1 MRASPWDARR
11 RQRTERERRLAQQ
24 KVEIDIQD
32 KGEYK
37 VLVPVGDLDVY
48 TVGSLRDALGK
59 MIEDETPRVV
69 VDLDGVPFMDSSGLG
84 ALMGGVRRLREA
96 GGDLA
101 IACTREQ
108 HLKLFTI
115 TGFGEGVSIAP
126 TVEEAA
132 KGFRE

>member
-1 MRASPWDARR
+1 MS
-11 RQRTERERRLAQQ
+11 QQ
-24 KVEIDIQD
+24 KIDIEVASQE
-32 KGEYK
+32 GYK
-37 VLVPVGDLDVY
+37 VIRPTGDLDVY
-48 TVGSLRDALGK
+48 TVGSLRDAIGA
-59 MIEDETPRVV
+59 MIEEDSTKVV

-84 ALMGGVRRLREA
+84 ALMGGVRRLRES

-126 TVEEAA
+126 TIEEAA
-132 KGFRE
+132 AGFRP

>member
-1 MRASPWDARR
+1 M
-11 RQRTERERRLAQQ
+11 AQQ
-24 KVEIDIQD
+24 KVDIQIED
-32 KGEYK
+32 KGSHRI
-37 VLVPVGDLDVY
+37 LRPSGDLDVY
-48 TVGSLRDALGK
+48 TVGSLRDALGR
-59 MIEDETPRVV
+59 MIEEKATKVV

-132 KGFRE
+132 KGFRS

>member
-1 MRASPWDARR
+1 V
-11 RQRTERERRLAQQ
+11 AQQ
-24 KVEIDIQD
+24 KIDID
-32 KGEYK
+32 ISEADGYR
-37 VLVPVGDLDVY
+37 VLRPSGDLDVY
-48 TVGSLRDALGK
+48 TVGSLRDAIAEIL
-59 MIEDETPRVV
+59 EASTPHIV

-108 HLKLFTI
+108 HLKLFSI

>member
-1 MRASPWDARR
+1 M
-11 RQRTERERRLAQQ
+11 AQQ
-24 KVEIDIQD
+24 KIEIDVSDADGYQ
-32 KGEYK
+32 
-37 VLVPVGDLDVY
+37 VLRPDGDLDVY
-48 TVGSLRDALGK
+48 TVGSLRDAIGA
-59 MIEDETPRVV
+59 IVESDNPSVV
-69 VDLDGVPFMDSSGLG
+69 VDLDSVPFMDSSGLG

-126 TVEEAA
+126 TVDEAA
-132 KGFRE
+132 KGFKQTNA

>member
-1 MRASPWDARR
+1 MS
-11 RQRTERERRLAQQ
+11 QQ
-24 KVEIDIQD
+24 KIEIDVRNQGD
-32 KGEYK
+32 YQ
-37 VLVPVGDLDVY
+37 VLRPEGDLDVY
-48 TVGSLRDALGK
+48 TVGSLRDAIGT
-59 MIEDETPRVV
+59 MIDDGTPYVV

-132 KGFRE
+132 AGFRS

>member
-1 MRASPWDARR
+1 M
-11 RQRTERERRLAQQ
+11 AQQ

-32 KGEYK
+32 KGDYK

-59 MIEDETPRVV
+59 MIEDETPHVV

-101 IACTREQ
+101 ITCTREQ

>member
-1 MRASPWDARR
+1 V
-11 RQRTERERRLAQQ
+11 AQQ
-24 KVEIDIQD
+24 KVDIAIED
-32 KGEYK
+32 EGDYK
-37 VLVPVGDLDVY
+37 VLRPQGDLDVY
-48 TVGSLRDALGK
+48 TVGSLRDALGR
-59 MIEDETPRVV
+59 MIEERALRVV

-84 ALMGGVRRLREA
+84 ALMGGVRRLRET

-132 KGFRE
+132 EGFRE

>member
-1 MRASPWDARR
+1 M
-11 RQRTERERRLAQQ
+11 AQQ
-24 KVEIDIQD
+24 KVDIAIED
-32 KGEYK
+32 TDDYK
-37 VLVPVGDLDVY
+37 VLRPGGDLDVY
-48 TVGSLRDALGK
+48 TVGSLRDAIGS
-59 MIEDETPRVV
+59 MIDQKTTKVV

-115 TGFGEGVSIAP
+115 TGFGDGVSIAP

-132 KGFRE
+132 KGFKS

>member
-1 MRASPWDARR
+1 M
-11 RQRTERERRLAQQ
+11 AQQ
-24 KVEIDIQD
+24 KIEIDVTDAGGYQVIRP
-32 KGEYK
+32 E
-37 VLVPVGDLDVY
+37 GDLDVY
-48 TVGSLRDALGK
+48 TVGSLRDVIGNVT
-59 MIEDETPRVV
+59 ESDNPRVV
-69 VDLDGVPFMDSSGLG
+69 VDLDSVPFMDSSGLG

-132 KGFRE
+132 KGFKQANA

>member
-1 MRASPWDARR
+1 M
-11 RQRTERERRLAQQ
+11 AQQ
-24 KVEIDIQD
+24 KVEIEIRDEGD
-32 KGEYK
+32 YR
-37 VLVPVGDLDVY
+37 VLAPIGDLDVY
-48 TVGSLRDALGK
+48 TVGSLRDAIATL
-59 MIEDETPRVV
+59 IDQETSRVV

-132 KGFRE
+132 QGFRN

>member
-1 MRASPWDARR
+1 MS
-11 RQRTERERRLAQQ
+11 QQ
-24 KVEIDIQD
+24 KIDIQVSSKD
-32 KGEYK
+32 DFK
-37 VLVPVGDLDVY
+37 VIKPTGDLDVY
-48 TVGSLRDALGK
+48 TVGSLRDAIGE
-59 MIEDETPRVV
+59 MIEEGSTKVV

-84 ALMGGVRRLREA
+84 ALMGGVRRLRES

-132 KGFRE
+132 AGFRP

>member
-1 MRASPWDARR
+1 
-11 RQRTERERRLAQQ
+11 LAQQ
-24 KVEIDIQD
+24 KVEIDIED
-32 KGEYK
+32 SGDYRI
-37 VLVPVGDLDVY
+37 LRPTGDLDVY
-48 TVGSLRDALGK
+48 TVGSLRDSLGK
-59 MIEDETPRVV
+59 MIEDGTPRVV

-84 ALMGGVRRLREA
+84 ALMGGVRRMREA

-132 KGFRE
+132 TGFRD

>member
-1 MRASPWDARR
+1 V
-11 RQRTERERRLAQQ
+11 AQQ
-24 KVEIDIQD
+24 KIDIEVEQSED
-32 KGEYK
+32 FS
-37 VLVPVGDLDVY
+37 VLKPTGDLDVY
-48 TVGSLRDALGK
+48 TVGSLRDALAQ
-59 MIEDETPRVV
+59 MIDAGRKVV

-101 IACTREQ
+101 ICCTREQ

-126 TVEEAA
+126 TVEEAGRAFSA
-132 KGFRE
+132 KS

>member
-1 MRASPWDARR
+1 V
-11 RQRTERERRLAQQ
+11 AQQ
-24 KVEIDIQD
+24 KVEIQVVDEGD
-32 KGEYK
+32 YR
-37 VLVPVGDLDVY
+37 VLRPQGDLDVY
-48 TVGSLRDALGK
+48 TVGSLRDALGR
-59 MIEDETPRVV
+59 MIAEKTPKVV

-84 ALMGGVRRLREA
+84 ALMGGVRRMREM

-126 TVEEAA
+126 TTEEAA
-132 KGFRE
+132 KGLRD

>member
-1 MRASPWDARR
+1 M
-11 RQRTERERRLAQQ
+11 AQQ
-24 KVEIDIQD
+24 KVEIEIEDRE
-32 KGEYK
+32 GYR
-37 VLVPVGDLDVY
+37 LLRPSGDLDVY

-59 MIEDETPRVV
+59 MIDDDTPKVV

-108 HLKLFTI
+108 HLKLFNI

-126 TVEEAA
+126 TAEEAA
-132 KGFRE
+132 KGFRG

>member
-1 MRASPWDARR
+1 M
-11 RQRTERERRLAQQ
+11 AQQ
-24 KVEIDIQD
+24 KVEIDVEQ
-32 KGEYK
+32 GAGYK
-37 VLVPVGDLDVY
+37 ILRPQGDLDVY
-48 TVGSLRDALGK
+48 TVGSLRDALGH
-59 MIEDETPRVV
+59 MIEEETTRVV

-84 ALMGGVRRLREA
+84 ALMGGVRRLREV

-132 KGFRE
+132 SAFRS

>member
-1 MRASPWDARR
+1 M
-11 RQRTERERRLAQQ
+11 AQQ

-32 KGEYK
+32 KGDYK

-59 MIEDETPRVV
+59 MIEDETPSVV

>member
-1 MRASPWDARR
+1 M
-11 RQRTERERRLAQQ
+11 AQQ
-24 KVEIDIQD
+24 KVEIEIDNR
-32 KGEYK
+32 GEFTI
-37 VLVPVGDLDVY
+37 LRPSGDLDVY

-59 MIEDETPRVV
+59 MIEEGTPKVV
-69 VDLDGVPFMDSSGLG
+69 VELDGVPFMDSSGLG
-84 ALMGGVRRLREA
+84 ALMGGVRRMRES

-126 TVEEAA
+126 TSDEAA
-132 KGFRE
+132 KGFRDEEG

>member
-1 MRASPWDARR
+1 M
-11 RQRTERERRLAQQ
+11 AQQ
-24 KVEIDIQD
+24 KIDIEVSDQD
-32 KGEYK
+32 RYK
-37 VLVPVGDLDVY
+37 VLRPEGDLDVY
-48 TVGSLRDALGK
+48 TVGSLRDALGSIVELESPK
-59 MIEDETPRVV
+59 VV
-69 VDLDGVPFMDSSGLG
+69 VDLDSVPFMDSSGLG

-101 IACTREQ
+101 ISCTREQ

-132 KGFRE
+132 KGFKN

>member
-1 MRASPWDARR
+1 
-11 RQRTERERRLAQQ
+11 LAQQ
-24 KVEIDIQD
+24 KVEIEITDA
-32 KGEYK
+32 GEYRILK
-37 VLVPVGDLDVY
+37 PTGDLDVY
-48 TVGSLRDALGK
+48 TVGSLRDAIGR
-59 MIEDETPRVV
+59 MIEDETPKVV

-108 HLKLFTI
+108 HLKLFSI

-126 TVEEAA
+126 TIEEAA
-132 KGFRE
+132 ADFRS

>member
-1 MRASPWDARR
+1 
-11 RQRTERERRLAQQ
+11 LAQQ
-24 KVEIDIQD
+24 KVEIEIEDAGGYRI
-32 KGEYK
+32 
-37 VLVPVGDLDVY
+37 LRPSGDLDVY
-48 TVGSLRDALGK
+48 TVGSLRDALGV
-59 MIEDETPRVV
+59 MVEQDTPKVV

-101 IACTREQ
+101 ISCTREQ

-132 KGFRE
+132 KGLRD

>member
-1 MRASPWDARR
+1 
-11 RQRTERERRLAQQ
+11 
-24 KVEIDIQD
+24 
-32 KGEYK
+32 
-37 VLVPVGDLDVY
+37 VPVGDLDVY

-59 MIEDETPRVV
+59 MIEDDTPRVV

-101 IACTREQ
+101 ISCTREQ

>member
-1 MRASPWDARR
+1 M
-11 RQRTERERRLAQQ
+11 AQQ

-32 KGEYK
+32 KGDHR

-59 MIEDETPRVV
+59 MIEDDTPRVV

-132 KGFRE
+132 KGFRD

>member
-1 MRASPWDARR
+1 M
-11 RQRTERERRLAQQ
+11 AQQ
-24 KVEIDIQD
+24 KIDIDVTDAGGYQ
-32 KGEYK
+32 
-37 VLVPVGDLDVY
+37 VLRPEGDLDVY
-48 TVGSLRDALGK
+48 TVGSLRDAIGS
-59 MIEDETPRVV
+59 MIDSENANVV
-69 VDLDGVPFMDSSGLG
+69 VDLDNVPFMDSSGLG

-126 TVEEAA
+126 TVDEAA
-132 KGFRE
+132 KGFKS

>member
-1 MRASPWDARR
+1 M
-11 RQRTERERRLAQQ
+11 AQQ
-24 KVEIDIQD
+24 KVEIEITDAED
-32 KGEYK
+32 YR
-37 VLVPVGDLDVY
+37 VLRPTGDLDVY
-48 TVGSLRDALGK
+48 TVGSLRDAIGTL
-59 MIEDETPRVV
+59 IEQESPKVV

-101 IACTREQ
+101 ICCTREQ
-108 HLKLFTI
+108 HLKLFSI

-132 KGFRE
+132 VGFRS

>member
-1 MRASPWDARR
+1 M
-11 RQRTERERRLAQQ
+11 AQQ
-24 KVEIDIQD
+24 KIDIEVAD
-32 KGEYK
+32 ADDYRI
-37 VLVPVGDLDVY
+37 LRPAGDLDVY
-48 TVGSLRDALGK
+48 TVGSLRDAIGDV
-59 MIEDETPRVV
+59 IEQESPRIV
-69 VDLDGVPFMDSSGLG
+69 VDLDSVPFMDSSGLG

-132 KGFRE
+132 KGFKS

>member
-1 MRASPWDARR
+1 V
-11 RQRTERERRLAQQ
+11 AQQ
-24 KVEIDIQD
+24 KVEIELEDGGDYRI
-32 KGEYK
+32 
-37 VLVPVGDLDVY
+37 LRPRGDLDVY

-59 MIEDETPRVV
+59 LIEERSPRVV

-84 ALMGGVRRLREA
+84 ALMGGVRRMRET

-101 IACTREQ
+101 ISCTREQ

>member
-1 MRASPWDARR
+1 M
-11 RQRTERERRLAQQ
+11 AQQ
-24 KVEIDIQD
+24 KVDITISEAE
-32 KGEYK
+32 GYR
-37 VLVPVGDLDVY
+37 VLRPSGDLDVY
-48 TVGSLRDALGK
+48 TVGSLRDAIGK
-59 MIEDETPRVV
+59 MIEDKTPRVV

-108 HLKLFTI
+108 HLKLFAI

-126 TVEEAA
+126 TVKEAA
-132 KGFRE
+132 QGFRT

>member
-1 MRASPWDARR
+1 M
-11 RQRTERERRLAQQ
+11 AQQ
-24 KVEIDIQD
+24 KVEIEILDEGD
-32 KGEYK
+32 YR
-37 VLVPVGDLDVY
+37 VLRPQGDLDVY
-48 TVGSLRDALGK
+48 TVGSLRDALGR
-59 MIEDETPRVV
+59 MISDKTPKVV

-84 ALMGGVRRLREA
+84 ALMGGVRRLREI

-132 KGFRE
+132 KGFRQ

>member
-1 MRASPWDARR
+1 M
-11 RQRTERERRLAQQ
+11 AQQ
-24 KVEIDIQD
+24 KVDIDIED
-32 KGEYK
+32 SGDYR
-37 VLVPVGDLDVY
+37 VLRPQGDLDVY

-59 MIEDETPRVV
+59 LIEDKGSRVV

-84 ALMGGVRRLREA
+84 ALMGGVRRLRES

-101 IACTREQ
+101 ISCTREQ

-132 KGFRE
+132 KGFRG

>member
-1 MRASPWDARR
+1 V
-11 RQRTERERRLAQQ
+11 AQQ
-24 KVEIDIQD
+24 KVDIEITDEE
-32 KGEYK
+32 GYR
-37 VLVPVGDLDVY
+37 VLKPAGDLDVY
-48 TVGSLRDALGK
+48 TVGSLRDALGR
-59 MIEDETPRVV
+59 MIEEETPKVV

-126 TVEEAA
+126 TIEEAA
-132 KGFRE
+132 KGFRS

>member
-1 MRASPWDARR
+1 M
-11 RQRTERERRLAQQ
+11 
-24 KVEIDIQD
+24 
-32 KGEYK
+32 
-37 VLVPVGDLDVY
+37 Y
-48 TVGSLRDALGK
+48 TVGALRDAIGV
-59 MIEDETPRVV
+59 MIEQDKLQVV
-69 VDLDGVPFMDSSGLG
+69 VDLDAVPFMDSSGLG

-108 HLKLFTI
+108 HLKLFNI

-132 KGFRE
+132 SGFRA

>member
-1 MRASPWDARR
+1 
-11 RQRTERERRLAQQ
+11 LAQQ

-32 KGEYK
+32 KGDYK

-59 MIEDETPRVV
+59 MIEDETPSVV

-132 KGFRE
+132 KGFREKG

>member
-1 MRASPWDARR
+1 M
-11 RQRTERERRLAQQ
+11 AQQ
-24 KVEIDIQD
+24 RVEIEVQERGDFR
-32 KGEYK
+32 
-37 VLVPVGDLDVY
+37 LLRPTGDLDVY
-48 TVGSLRDALGK
+48 TVGSLRDALGRMTEADAPK
-59 MIEDETPRVV
+59 VV
-69 VDLDGVPFMDSSGLG
+69 VDLDAVPFMDSSGLG

-101 IACTREQ
+101 ISCTRDQ

-132 KGFRE
+132 EGLR